1 MQNSTK
7 DTNVKNNNFIT
18 DFPEQT
24 PEAIEELFLQP
35 LLVKEIPISL
45 QLSNKKRK
53 QQLKEQM
60 RLRQKQHE
68 LELEEARKR

>member
-24 PEAIEELFLQP
+24 PEVIEELFLQP